1 MIVVMERTATEGEI
15 ADVVEHLTAR
25 GAAVQRM
32 DGEHVTLAA
41 GGTPPDQSLATLSG
55 VASVL
60 SDVGA
65 LPMVGRDGVGSEA
78 TTSPGASAGEP
89 PPRRGPADRPGFAV
103 GDRWIGGGEIFV
115 AAGPCS
121 VEDPDTMERVA
132 AAVAAAGAT
141 ALRAGAYKPRSSPY
155 SFQGMGEEGLALA
168 RKAADAHGLLFV
180 SEVLD
185 ATHIPLASR
194 YVDIL
199 QVGARNMANTSLL
212 RELGRARKPVL
223 LKRGLAATIDEWLNA
238 AEYVISAGNP
248 RVILCER
255 GIRTFETATR
265 NTLDLNA
272 VPVVRER
279 SRLPVIV
286 DPSHGTGK
294 RAYVRTMARAAMA
307 TGADGLIIEVHPD
320 PDRAT
325 SDAAQT
331 VDPDTFAAIMRDA
344 GALRALLAPGVS

>member
-41 GGTPPDQSLATLSG
+41 GGAPPDQSLAALPG

-65 LPMVGRDGVGSEA
+65 LPMAGRAPVDPA
-78 TTSPGASAGEP
+78 TASPS
-89 PPRRGPADRPGFAV
+89 ADRPGFAV
-103 GDRWIGGGEIFV
+103 GDHWIGGGHLFV
-115 AAGPCS
+115 AAGACS
-121 VEDPDTMERVA
+121 VEDPDTMDRVA

-212 RELGRARKPVL
+212 RELGRARRPVL

-238 AEYVISAGNP
+238 AEYIISAGNP

-279 SRLPVIV
+279 SRLPIIV

-331 VDPDTFAAIMRDA
+331 VDPETFADIMRDA
-344 GALRALLAPGVS
+344 QALRALLPPGVS